1 MIYYQ
6 VNISLNK
13 DIENKWLEW
22 MNKIHI
28 PEVLNTGYFL
38 GHKILKNI
46 QPEND
51 QDKVEYTIMYKC
63 ESMDKYLEYSVN
75 AATELQKKHTELFNG
90 AFTAN
95 RKILEAV

>member
-1 MIYYQ
+1 MIYYK

-13 DIENKWLEW
+13 NIENKWLDW
-22 MNKIHI
+22 MNKIHV

-51 QDKVEYTIMYKC
+51 QDKVEYTIMYEC
-63 ESMDKYLEYSVN
+63 ESINKYLEYSVK
-75 AATELQKKHTELFNG
+75 AAPELQKKHTELFKG
-90 AFTAN
+90 TFTAN
-95 RKILEAV
+95 REILEAI